1 MLYSGLSA
9 LSDKEIRK
17 IMRIVGGQFRGK
29 NLLSPDGMETRPTSD
44 RAREAIFNILHHAKW
59 RKSDLL
65 ENAAVMDVF
74 AGTGALGLEAL
85 SQGAAHGIFIEQSA
99 AAAKTCQSN
108 IDAMKLGDR
117 TILMRSDALKLAQ
130 RPATVA
136 PRSLVFLDPPYGK
149 GLGAAA
155 LTALADKD
163 WLEPGAVCLL
173 EMAKKQ
179 PEMPPAGFA
188 QLDERSYGVALV
200 RFFEFAP

>member
-1 MLYSGLSA
+1 
-9 LSDKEIRK
+9 
-17 IMRIVGGQFRGK
+17 MRIVGGQFRGK
-29 NLLSPDGMETRPTSD
+29 NLLSPVGDETRPTSD

-59 RKSDLL
+59 RKRDIL

-74 AGTGALGLEAL
+74 AGTGAMGLEAL
-85 SQGAAHGIFIEQSA
+85 SQGAAHGVFIEQSA

-117 TILMRSDALKLAQ
+117 TLLMRSDALKIAL
-130 RPATVA
+130 RPTTIA

-155 LTALADKD
+155 LTQLAEKD
-163 WLEPGAVCLL
+163 WLEPGAICLL

-200 RFFEFAP
+200 RFLEFVP

>member
-1 MLYSGLSA
+1 
-9 LSDKEIRK
+9 
-17 IMRIVGGQFRGK
+17 MRIVGGQFRGK

-59 RKSDLL
+59 RKTDLL

-85 SQGAAHGIFIEQSA
+85 SQGAAHAVFVEQSA
-99 AAAKTCQSN
+99 AAAKTCQAN
-108 IDAMKLGDR
+108 IDAMKFGDR
-117 TILMRSDALKLAQ
+117 TLLMRSDALKITS
-130 RPATVA
+130 RPASLA

-149 GLGAAA
+149 GWGAQA
-155 LTALADKD
+155 LTQLAAKD
-163 WLEPGAVCLL
+163 WLAPGAVCLL

-188 QLDERSYGVALV
+188 QVDERSYGVALV
-200 RFFEFAP
+200 RFLEFAP

>member
-1 MLYSGLSA
+1 
-9 LSDKEIRK
+9 
-17 IMRIVGGQFRGK
+17 MRIVGGQYRGK
-29 NLLSPDGMETRPTSD
+29 NLLSPVGEETRPTSD

-59 RKSDLL
+59 RKRDLL

-85 SQGAAHGIFIEQSA
+85 SQGAAECVFVEQSP

-108 IDAMKLGDR
+108 IDAMKLQDR
-117 TILMRSDALKLAQ
+117 ALLVRNDALKIAQ
-130 RPATVA
+130 RPAAVA

-155 LTALADKD
+155 LTALAARD

-188 QLDERSYGVALV
+188 QLDERSYGIALV
-200 RFFEFAP
+200 RFLEFTP